1 MRVCTKIIENLLWVC
16 GLFMLA
22 FFLGHLGLAELQRKS
37 DIDAFRLQQQASDQ
51 AVASPAERLQL
62 AMYLPPLV
70 ESDETPAIDYKLKP
84 PDKSLWSAGRI
95 AAFAVSFEQ
104 DTSEVLGILEIPR
117 LDLEV
122 PLYDG
127 ASDLHMNLGIARI
140 EGTAM
145 PGDDGNMGVAGH
157 RDGYFRVL
165 KEIKFGDEMIVN
177 SGTALRRYRVEEL
190 MIVEPSAVEVL
201 DDTEDTSITLVTC
214 YPFYFVGHAPQ
225 RFIVRAV
232 LQEET
237 FLMGG

>member
-1 MRVCTKIIENLLWVC
+1 
-16 GLFMLA
+16 
-22 FFLGHLGLAELQRKS
+22 
-37 DIDAFRLQQQASDQ
+37 
-51 AVASPAERLQL
+51 
-62 AMYLPPLV
+62 
-70 ESDETPAIDYKLKP
+70 
-84 PDKSLWSAGRI
+84 
-95 AAFAVSFEQ
+95 
-104 DTSEVLGILEIPR
+104 
-117 LDLEV
+117 
-122 PLYDG
+122 
-127 ASDLHMNLGIARI
+127 
-140 EGTAM
+140 M

-201 DDTEDTSITLVTC
+201 DDTEDTSMTLVTC

-237 FLMGG
+237 SLLGG